1 MALITAAEARAYI
14 PTLTGTTDDT
24 LLSTLISRFDAAA
37 AGYMGYPKQSSGAV
51 TIESGTY
58 VEYLDGPGGREL
70 TVTAKPVTAVASI
83 YDDPDLDYTDAA
95 DLVASGDYTV
105 YGVEGRVVLDY
116 DAAYPAWSESRRA
129 IKITYGAGY
138 GDAGAPLPVAIKH
151 AACLQVAHWYG
162 ARAHIGKTN
171 LSIGGQT
178 AKLNTLELLPEVK
191 KTLAPYGLATS
202 WVG

>member
-1 MALITAAEARAYI
+1 MAVATAAEVRAYI
-14 PTLTGTTDDT
+14 PTLTGTGDDT
-24 LLSTLISRFDAAA
+24 LLGTLISRFDAVAA
-37 AGYMGYPKQSSGAV
+37 AFMGYPKQSSGAV
-51 TIESGTY
+51 SMESGTY

-95 DLVASGDYTV
+95 DLIASGDYTV

-116 DAAYPAWSESRRA
+116 DATYAGWSEGRRH

-138 GDAGAPLPVAIKH
+138 GDSGAPLPVAIKH
-151 AACLQVAHWYG
+151 AACLQVAHWYSG
-162 ARAHIGKTN
+162 RAHIGRTN
-171 LSIGGQT
+171 LSSQGQT
-178 AKLNTLELLPEVK
+178 VALNTLQLLPEVK
-191 KTLAPYGLATS
+191 EALSPYRLATV